1 MRLISARYA
10 GVIAVTIAGFAVG
23 AALSGAGV
31 AGADPMNDLDPLLSS
46 SCSFDQIDAAFH
58 QVDPDTA
65 AQLDAAPARK
75 AVFQM
80 AYDQPTAQRRLA
92 FQALLAEQQQLNA
105 PTDISSDFGSHLRQV
120 ADSCHQY

>member
-10 GVIAVTIAGFAVG
+10 GVIAVTIAGFAAG

-31 AGADPMNDLDPLLSS
+31 AGADPMNDLEPLLSS

-65 AQLDAAPARK
+65 AQLDAAPVRK

-80 AYDQPTAQRRLA
+80 AYDQPAAQRRLA
-92 FQALLAEQQQLNA
+92 FQALLAEQQQMNA

>member
-10 GVIAVTIAGFAVG
+10 GVIAVTIAGFAAG

-31 AGADPMNDLDPLLSS
+31 AGADPMSDLEPLLSS

-58 QVDPDTA
+58 QVEPEVA

-75 AVFQM
+75 AAFRM
-80 AYDQPTAQRRLA
+80 AYDQPMWQRRIA
-92 FQALLAEQQQLNA
+92 FQALLVEQQQVGA
-105 PTDISSDFGSHLRQV
+105 PTDINSDFGPHLRQV
-120 ADSCHQY
+120 TDICHRY